1 MKSTLFA
8 LFASLFLILPAS
20 AQTFSGIWS
29 DPKQPGHGFSIEH
42 NSNSILLVW
51 TGSSANG
58 TPFWYTGNFTS
69 LNGSRQN
76 YTGTI
81 SLTQGTGADAT
92 QTQLGTAILNFA
104 NHVVGELTIS
114 IPGASRFF
122 TIQRVV
128 VGDLDISGNY
138 EGIEI
143 VKNTTCSD
151 VDVGTVIRK
160 RYLIINLGKNNYFFV
175 NQDMNGTTC
184 FLSGDVQ
191 QYGSYLRVINGQY
204 TCPSDGSGIVD
215 TMFINTGLLIPVYPA
230 KAFSYIMTLHDSNK
244 GCDRTMIFTG
254 QQ

>member
-1 MKSTLFA
+1 MKSAFLAFI
-8 LFASLFLILPAS
+8 ASLFFILPS
-20 AQTFSGIWS
+20 FAQTYSGIWS
-29 DPKQPGHGFSIEH
+29 DPKQPGNGFSIEH

-51 TGSSANG
+51 TGNSANG
-58 TPFWYTGNFTS
+58 TPFWYTGTFNS

-81 SLTQGTGADAT
+81 SVTQGTGAAAT
-92 QTQLGTAILNFA
+92 QTQLGTAILNFP
-104 NHVVGELTIS
+104 NQVVGELTVT
-114 IPGASRFF
+114 IPGASNFF
-122 TIQRVV
+122 TIQRAT
-128 VGDLDISGNY
+128 VGALDISGNY
-138 EGIEI
+138 EGVEI

-151 VDVGTVIRK
+151 VTAGTVIQK
-160 RYLIINLGKNNYFFV
+160 RYVIINLGQNNYFFV

-191 QYGSYLRVINGQY
+191 QYGSFLRVINGQY

-215 TMFINTGLLIPVYPA
+215 TMFINTGALIPVYPA

-244 GCDRTMIFTG
+244 GCDRTMVFSG